1 MQDTIRAF
9 IAIEIDEAV
18 RGEVSAILADLKRC
32 VADVK
37 WVSPENIHLTL
48 KFLGDVKKD
57 GIEEI
62 KNALKVAASRA
73 GHFNISLSEI
83 GAFPN
88 LNSPRVIWLGIKEG
102 ADESAK
108 LANEIEGQ
116 LVKLGLPKENRP
128 FSSHLT
134 LGRIGSPKGRQELK
148 EIIETLNKNPSPA
161 RETIKSS
168 VKHIT
173 LFQSTL
179 TPKGPIYTN
188 LYEAALMPM

>member
-1 MQDTIRAF
+1 MQDAIRAF
-9 IAIEIDEAV
+9 IAIELDEAV
-18 RGEVSAILADLKRC
+18 RGEVSAILANLKQSG
-32 VADVK
+32 ADVK

-57 GIEEI
+57 GIEKI
-62 KNALKVAASRA
+62 KNALKAAANRA
-73 GHFNISLSEI
+73 GRFNISLSEI

-88 LNSPRVIWLGIKEG
+88 LNSPRVIWLRIKEG

-108 LANEIEGQ
+108 LVNEIEGQ

-128 FSSHLT
+128 FSFHLT
-134 LGRIGSPKGRQELK
+134 LGRVRSSKNRQQLK
-148 EIIETLNKNPSPA
+148 KIIETLNKDPSLTLQA
-161 RETIKSS
+161 VKSS

-188 LYEAALMPM
+188 LYEAALIPM